1 MRSLSKEA
9 EQKLITAIERAATLV
24 NAGSTPNAAIVKSAS
39 ESNIPSGHISLMVH
53 AYNTGRTTTQR
64 EQGDDAFQKAADFQL
79 ADVDT
84 VMSSLYPAQVK
95 TSSEL
100 ISESIVS
107 TEYAVSPAGFLA
119 RRKAALEKTSAAQ
132 YQLPAK
138 TFVPPP
144 RDEKYAAE
152 RAYSQKVAEK
162 RAAEEV
168 RRISTV
174 AYQKAAEAMDTLH
187 DYFRKPGHMS
197 FGDAL
202 REVDLRLGAEGVSV
216 LNKLAAVYPHLEKQA
231 ATGEKHL
238 GLTGPYSL
246 VTNVLDA
253 VDAYN
258 TAKSNLDSVKQASVI
273 SKKNEPTF
281 TTGSILYNPLEEPLT
296 LKAAA
301 GDNKKK
307 DDAAESPAP
316 LSSFGGTMSNLGKLM
331 GANAMSDQITRTD
344 MAADPTK
351 QKLKAYASIASPDH
365 ENRLQQIKS
374 RGVLNDLILNDPVIS
389 GYDPHEVASA
399 YNQIA
404 ELVPNFTGSSAAMQA
419 LLRKR
424 LESGGLADFDV
435 AQLVDLEKAR
445 AETAKAT
452 NESQQAARTLI

>member
-9 EQKLITAIERAATLV
+9 EQKLLNAIERAATLV
-24 NAGSTPNAAIVKSAS
+24 NEGATPNDAIIKSAS
-39 ESNIPSGHISLMVH
+39 DMDIPAGHINLMVH
-53 AYNTGRTTTQR
+53 AYNTGRTTRQR
-64 EQGDDAFQKAADFQL
+64 EQGDTAFEKAADFQL

-84 VMSSLYPAQVK
+84 VLAALYPKQVK

-100 ISESIVS
+100 VSESIVS

-119 RRKAALEKTSAAQ
+119 RRNAELQKTAAAQ
-132 YQLPAK
+132 YQLPPK

-144 RDEKYAAE
+144 RDEQFAAE

-162 RAAEEV
+162 RAAEEL
-168 RRISTV
+168 RRVATM
-174 AYQKAAEAMDTLH
+174 AYQKAAEAMDALH

-202 REVDLRLGAEGVSV
+202 HEVDLRLGADGVSV

-231 ATGEKHL
+231 ATGRAHL
-238 GLTGPYSL
+238 GLTGPYAL
-246 VTNVLDA
+246 VTAVIDA
-253 VDAYN
+253 VDAYSD
-258 TAKSNLDSVKQASVI
+258 ARSKIGPEKQAANC
-273 SKKNEPTF
+273 KKVAPEYL
-281 TTGSILYNPLEEPLT
+281 TGSILYDPREEPLT
-296 LKAAA
+296 LKSAA
-301 GDNKKK
+301 GEDKKK
-307 DDAAESPAP
+307 EPKP
-316 LSSFGGTMSNLGKLM
+316 LSTFGNTMASLGAIM
-331 GANAMSDQITRTD
+331 GSGDASDQFERNQAATD
-344 MAADPTK
+344 PLK
-351 QKLKAYASIASPDH
+351 QKQKAYADIAGPDH

-404 ELVPNFTGSSAAMQA
+404 ELAPNFTGSSAAMQA

-435 AQLVDLEKAR
+435 KQLLEMEKLR
-445 AETAKAT
+445 AESAKNT
-452 NESQQAARTLI
+452 LESQQKARELL

>member
-9 EQKLITAIERAATLV
+9 EQKLISAIERAATLV
-24 NAGSTPNAAIVKSAS
+24 NAGSSPNDAIVKSAS
-39 ESNIPSGHISLMVH
+39 EANVPAGHINLMVH
-53 AYNTGRTTTQR
+53 AYNTGRTTKQR
-64 EQGDDAFQKAADFQL
+64 EQGDDVTEKSADFQL
-79 ADVDT
+79 ADADAVLE
-84 VMSSLYPAQVK
+84 SLYPKQVK

-100 ISESIVS
+100 LSESIVS

-119 RRKAALEKTSAAQ
+119 RRNAALEKTAAAQ

-144 RDEKYAAE
+144 RDEKFAAE

-162 RAAEEV
+162 RAAEET
-168 RRISTV
+168 RRISTM
-174 AYQKAAEAMDTLH
+174 AYQKAADSMDKLH

-231 ATGEKHL
+231 ATGVTHL

-253 VDAYN
+253 VDEYN
-258 TAKSNLDSVKQASVI
+258 AAKSNLDAVKQAAVI

-281 TTGSILYNPLEEPLT
+281 ITGSILYNPLEEPLT
-296 LKAAA
+296 LKSAADD
-301 GDNKKK
+301 GKKK
-307 DDAAESPAP
+307 DSAPAP
-316 LSSFGGTMSNLGKLM
+316 TFNSFGGTMAGLGKLM
-331 GANAMSDQITRTD
+331 GGGAPETETD
-344 MAADPTK
+344 PMKLK
-351 QKLKAYASIASPDH
+351 QKAYASIAGPDH

-389 GYDPHEVASA
+389 GYEPHEVASA
-399 YNQIA
+399 YNQLA
-404 ELVPNFTGSSAAMQA
+404 ELAPNFTGSSAAMQA

-435 AQLVDLEKAR
+435 KQLVELEKLR
-445 AETAKAT
+445 AESAKSTLEA
-452 NESQQAARTLI
+452 QQKARELL

>member
-84 VMSSLYPAQVK
+84 VMSALYPAQVK

-273 SKKNEPTF
+273 CKKNEPTF

-301 GDNKKK
+301 GAGKKK
-307 DDAAESPAP
+307 EFETPQP
-316 LSSFGGTMSNLGKLM
+316 LTSFGGTMANLGKLM
-331 GANAMSDQITRTD
+331 GGGSFSEQIASGQAATD
-344 MAADPTK
+344 PLK
-351 QKLKAYASIASPDH
+351 QKQKAYASIAGPDH

-404 ELVPNFTGSSAAMQA
+404 ELAPNFTGSSAAMQA

-435 AQLVDLEKAR
+435 KQLVELEKAR
-445 AETAKAT
+445 AESSKAT
-452 NESQQAARTLI
+452 LEAQQKARELL

>member
-9 EQKLITAIERAATLV
+9 EQKLIDAIERAATLV
-24 NAGSTPNAAIVKSAS
+24 NSGATPNDAIVKSAS
-39 ESNIPSGHISLMVH
+39 EANIPAGHINLMVH
-53 AYNTGRTTTQR
+53 AYNTGRTTKQR
-64 EQGDDAFQKAADFQL
+64 EQGDSAFEKAADFQL
-79 ADVDT
+79 ADADAVLAA
-84 VMSSLYPAQVK
+84 LYPSQVK

-100 ISESIVS
+100 LTESIVS

-119 RRKAALEKTSAAQ
+119 RRKAALEKTAAAK

-144 RDEKYAAE
+144 RDEKFAAE
-152 RAYSQKVAEK
+152 RAYSQKVSEK
-162 RAAEEV
+162 RAAEEL
-168 RRISTV
+168 RRVTTI
-174 AYQKAAEAMDTLH
+174 AYQKAADAMDALH

-202 REVDLRLGAEGVSV
+202 REVDLRFGAEGVAV

-231 ATGEKHL
+231 ATGQPHF

-258 TAKSNLDSVKQASVI
+258 DAKNNQPAEKQASALCN
-273 SKKNEPTF
+273 KNAPEF
-281 TTGSILYNPLEEPLT
+281 ITGSILHNPADAPLT

-301 GDNKKK
+301 VPGKKK
-307 DDAAESPAP
+307 EQPEPQP
-316 LSSFGGTMSNLGKLM
+316 LMSFGGTMANLGKIM
-331 GANAMSDQITRTD
+331 GGGDISDQIEQQRAATD
-344 MAADPTK
+344 PARQK
-351 QKLKAYASIASPDH
+351 QKAYASLAGPDH
-365 ENRLQQIKS
+365 ENRLQQVKS

-404 ELVPNFTGSSAAMQA
+404 ELAPNFTGSSAAMQA

-424 LESGGLADFDV
+424 LESGALADFDV
-435 AQLVDLEKAR
+435 KQLIELEKLR
-445 AETAKAT
+445 AESAKNTLEA
-452 NESQQAARTLI
+452 QQKARELL